1 MTICHSSI
9 EQNYFSIFKNSL
21 LLTVDNSFLI
31 DTFSRISTNLMS
43 LLVSNSVITKWQ
55 KADAPDFG

>member
-1 MTICHSSI
+1 MTIRHISI
-9 EQNYFSIFKNSL
+9 EQKYFSVFKNSL

-31 DTFSRISTNLMS
+31 GTFSRISTNLMS